1 MKLKKNVCY
10 RIVIEVDV
18 LIGLRQV
25 AGFVAV
31 GLIVSLKRIK
41 VFK

>member
-1 MKLKKNVCY
+1 MSCKLQNY
-10 RIVIEVDV
+10 RKIIVVHV

-31 GLIVSLKRIK
+31 GLVVSLNRN
-41 VFK
+41 F